1 MIRAGQLRHRPMLQ
15 RFVTTVDPVTG
26 DREKQWVDVKKV
38 WASVE
43 PISARE
49 FIAAAASQSKVTARI
64 VTRRNATI
72 THDMRFVH
80 KGKVYNIE
88 GVLPD
93 KESGEE
99 YQTHPVSEGV
109 DDG

>member
-15 RFVTTVDPVTG
+15 RFTTTVDPVTG

-38 WASVE
+38 WAAIE
-43 PISARE
+43 PLSARS
-49 FIAAAASQSKVTARI
+49 FIAADAGQSKVTATVR
-64 VTRRNATI
+64 TRRDASI
-72 THDMRFVH
+72 THDMRFFY

-93 KESGEE
+93 KESGKE

>member
-15 RFVTTVDPVTG
+15 RFETTASPDG

-38 WASVE
+38 WASIE
-43 PISARE
+43 PLSARA
-49 FIAAAASQSKVTARI
+49 FIAAAASQSKVTATI
-64 VTRRNATI
+64 KTRRDASI
-72 THDMRFVH
+72 THNMRFVH

-93 KESGEE
+93 KESGQE

-109 DDG
+109 GDG